1 VTPAAPGG
9 PLYGLQFNGL
19 FISGDQGRQTDCATL
34 IDGHFR
40 TDTISGVHPCDVTA
54 GQSEHSHGER
64 VHV

>member
-1 VTPAAPGG
+1 VLTSLDATAP
-9 PLYGLQFNGL
+9 
-19 FISGDQGRQTDCATL
+19 DRRRHCATL